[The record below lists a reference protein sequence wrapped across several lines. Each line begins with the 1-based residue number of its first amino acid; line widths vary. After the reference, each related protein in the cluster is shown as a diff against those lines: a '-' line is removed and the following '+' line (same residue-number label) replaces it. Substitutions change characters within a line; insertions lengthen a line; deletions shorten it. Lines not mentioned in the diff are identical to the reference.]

1 MFKSLFSLILTAGK
15 NISKNFFGRVMMGAG
30 FGLVTISGLNTFV
43 DYYKAKTLQQFGN
56 LGAFS
61 GLLGLAGIDKAVSII
76 IGAYIASVYIKTFGA
91 SIRAIKK

>member
-30 FGLVTISGLNTFV
+30 FGLVTISGLNAFV
-43 DYYKAKTLQQFGN
+43 DYYKVRALEQFGE

-61 GLLGLAGIDKAVSII
+61 GLLGLAGIDKAVSIM
-76 IGAYIASVYIKTFGA
+76 IGAYVASVYIKTFGA
-91 SIRAIKK
+91 SVRAIKR